1 MPASLS
7 PGASIQVDLGLP
19 LLQAQGG
26 RGRGGRGGRGRE
38 GRDERRTEATGTQY
52 RRNRH
57 FHDYTTTSAA
67 CMPCQLNCLHSKC
80 TTLQGRHVGPQ
91 THSLYMDW
99 AMQAVS
105 ARPQQ
110 SPSLE
115 CESTDRAQVTLHVGG
130 RDNSTAT
137 LHMGG
142 GATLLQNLALTRQ
155 PLPSRCAIAIVHCAI
170 IATQR

>member
-26 RGRGGRGGRGRE
+26 RGRGGRE

-80 TTLQGRHVGPQ
+80 TTLRADTLDHKPIHYIWTGLCKLSLQDHNKVHLWNVSQQ
-91 THSLYMDW
+91 TGLKSHCMW
-99 AMQAVS
+99 
-105 ARPQQ
+105 
-110 SPSLE
+110 
-115 CESTDRAQVTLHVGG
+115 
-130 RDNSTAT
+130 
-137 LHMGG
+137 GG
-142 GATLLQNLALTRQ
+142 GTTLLL
-155 PLPSRCAIAIVHCAI
+155 HC
-170 IATQR
+170 TWGEGQL